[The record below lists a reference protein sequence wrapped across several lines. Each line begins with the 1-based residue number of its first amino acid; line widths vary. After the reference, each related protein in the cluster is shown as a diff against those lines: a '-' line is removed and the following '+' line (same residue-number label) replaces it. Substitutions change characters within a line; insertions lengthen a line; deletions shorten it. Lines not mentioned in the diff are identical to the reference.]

1 MPQTKPWQ
9 LFGRARSSSMFNI
22 LPTRLY
28 NEGNICAEWSV
39 AYVESNSEHH
49 ILQEP
54 KTPKQCQVWTAMPP
68 TAMCSLCPRKKP
80 LPKKLV
86 RFDSVV
92 DTFSISE
99 CNSGTASRVST
110 SSYLYVPFP

>member
-1 MPQTKPWQ
+1 V
-9 LFGRARSSSMFNI
+9 
-22 LPTRLY
+22 
-28 NEGNICAEWSV
+28 CAD
-39 AYVESNSEHH
+39 
-49 ILQEP
+49 
-54 KTPKQCQVWTAMPP
+54 MPP

-110 SSYLYVPFP
+110 SCYLCVSFSVVETSNPDYPKPKNNMGITGLGGKE